1 MNALIQII
9 AHRSNLHWQKILQ
22 AYFNKYP
29 KKLADQFKT
38 QLSGNFK
45 EAVISLFFT
54 PIDFDCYQLYNTNK
68 GLRTNEDTLIEIIA
82 SK

>member
-1 MNALIQII
+1 MNVLIQII
-9 AHRSNLHWQKILQ
+9 SHLSNLHWQKILQ

-45 EAVISLFFT
+45 EEVISLFFI
-54 PIDFDCYQLYNTNK
+54 PIDFVCYQLYNTNK
-68 GLRTNEDTLIEIIA
+68 GLRTNEDTLIENIA